1 MENLKIK
8 NLILKEH
15 LKVKLENK
23 KSSIGSAIMEEEYGF
38 KKKLHMYV
46 TALTSLVTSVR
57 SPSLGTP
64 WLRTQA
70 LRSPGPVC
78 SILLSG
84 AAFQWELGT

>member
-23 KSSIGSAIMEEEYGF
+23 KSSIGSEIVEEEYGF

-46 TALTSLVTSVR
+46 KALTSLVTSPR

-64 WLRTQA
+64 WPRTQA

-78 SILLSG
+78 SVLLSG
-84 AAFQWELGT
+84 TVFQWELGS